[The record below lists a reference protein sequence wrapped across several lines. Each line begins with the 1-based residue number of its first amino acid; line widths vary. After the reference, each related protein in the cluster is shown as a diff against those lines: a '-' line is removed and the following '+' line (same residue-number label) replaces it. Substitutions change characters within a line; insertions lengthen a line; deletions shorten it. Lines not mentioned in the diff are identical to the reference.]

1 MARYTARYRNRVP
14 SYERSELIMNQ
25 GILFND
31 QIEFDV
37 VSCTLTFNAM
47 VSGMIV
53 PCIIATPFNEQSKA
67 LAHFAQHQFDYE
79 IQAEQLIEDETY
91 QPDGSIKLAFL

>member
-1 MARYTARYRNRVP
+1 
-14 SYERSELIMNQ
+14 MNQ

-31 QIEFDV
+31 QIEFNAKQR
-37 VSCTLTFNAM
+37 TLTFNAM

-53 PCIIATPFNEQSKA
+53 PCVITTPFNEDSKA

-79 IQAEQLIEDETY
+79 IQAEQLIEDEAY
-91 QPDGSIKLAFL
+91 QPDGSVSLAFL